1 MYMAVLSEKERYYN
15 EFLENS
21 RDKPYDIY
29 LWGEELLDKKL
40 SVYPG
45 KLNAIQGYKKNIK
58 HIINCGLVV
67 INFNQYDY
75 MRFTSARLDVKN
87 NCVYISEKVF
97 DSCWRDLRNSVDLG
111 IRMAKE
117 KDENFAM
124 NDANEIINLD
134 NLSTSKRVAYLK
146 KNRLCYRVVEQS
158 EETKRLLGRRQSL
171 LDNPKMRC
179 FYASSGGYVH
189 DKDCE
194 LVQTIPLELF
204 EASEKAPKHSE
215 YCRKCKRR
223 LLVRVACSPY
233 VKQVPS
239 CVHFLKDI
247 RISNKRL
254 EKAILG
260 DDMKFNFQSPSEFY
274 IKCNEDTW
282 MIDGSDKSNLK
293 LFHNNYAVMDETTR
307 CILSGYHN
315 QNQDGKDF
323 KYMIDYIT
331 DYTWEKHLEAKR
343 RHQAGAD
350 NSVTENSAVEMPIV
364 ANVATVDA
372 NISTNNKETI
382 IARAGKF
389 FKRLIRKIFILTD
402 DQQ

>member
-1 MYMAVLSEKERYYN
+1 MAVLSEKERYYN
-15 EFLENS
+15 EFLEIS

-40 SVYPG
+40 FVYPG
-45 KLNAIQGYKKNIK
+45 KANAIQGYKKNIK
-58 HIINCGLVV
+58 NIINCGLVV
-67 INFNQYDY
+67 MNFNQYEY

-87 NCVYISEKVF
+87 NCVYISEKIF

-117 KDENFAM
+117 KDENFAI

-134 NLSTSKRVAYLK
+134 DLSTSKRVAYLK

-215 YCRKCKRR
+215 YCLKCKRR
-223 LLVRVACSPY
+223 LLVREACSPY
-233 VKQVPS
+233 VKQIAS
-239 CVHFLKDI
+239 CERFLKEMMF
-247 RISNKRL
+247 SNNKL
-254 EKAILG
+254 EKAVLG
-260 DDMKFNFQSPSEFY
+260 NEMKFNFQSPSEFY
-274 IKCNEDTW
+274 IKCNEDSW

-293 LFHNNYAVMDETTR
+293 LFHNNYAVIDETTR
-307 CILSGYHN
+307 YILSGYHN

-323 KYMIDYIT
+323 KYMINYIT

-343 RHQAGAD
+343 RLQAGAD
-350 NSVTENSAVEMPIV
+350 NSVTDKAAVEESSV

-372 NISTNNKETI
+372 NTSTDNKETI
-382 IARAGKF
+382 IARVGKF
-389 FKRLIRKIFILTD
+389 IKKLFGKIFYID
-402 DQQ
+402 